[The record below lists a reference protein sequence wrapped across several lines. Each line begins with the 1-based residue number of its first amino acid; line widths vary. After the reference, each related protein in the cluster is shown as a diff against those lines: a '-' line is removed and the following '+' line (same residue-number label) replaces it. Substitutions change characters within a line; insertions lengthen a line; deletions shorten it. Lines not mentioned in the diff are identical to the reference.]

1 YDSIEGT
8 FTIQNGDAYTSD
20 LTVSGPAAKIHM
32 VGRTGLVSHDF
43 DEAVVVLP
51 SVGSTLP
58 VIGALAGGVGVG
70 AVVFLLT
77 EIFKK
82 PLSAVGETRYHLSGT
97 WDNPQLTAVAPPKPA
112 PAKP

>member
-1 YDSIEGT
+1 
-8 FTIQNGDAYTSD
+8 
-20 LTVSGPAAKIHM
+20 
-32 VGRTGLVSHDF
+32 
-43 DEAVVVLP
+43 VVVLP

-70 AVVFLLT
+70 AVVFLLS

-97 WDNPQLTAVAPPKPA
+97 WDNPKLTEIVPPKPA
-112 PAKP
+112 VSKP